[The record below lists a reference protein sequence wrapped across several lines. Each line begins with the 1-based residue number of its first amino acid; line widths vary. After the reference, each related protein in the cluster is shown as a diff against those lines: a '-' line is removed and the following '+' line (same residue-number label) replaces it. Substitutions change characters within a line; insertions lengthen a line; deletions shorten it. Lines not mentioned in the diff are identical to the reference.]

1 MKRYIII
8 LFCLINCKCMHAQ
21 HVVLSL
27 EKMNILYI
35 GIDNPIEI
43 AGNNIDCKD
52 VKIETRNMTI
62 QCDSICKC
70 SAKSESQGKAVII
83 IFDKENRKIDSVIF
97 QSKLIPNPVCDG
109 EVKGGNIVDFRTR
122 IISNPIKESVTGKKN
137 GIVNSDFFNWDELT
151 LNPDDINYDSGR
163 KIISFNVFFQNKDRE
178 SRLLYNE
185 GSIFGQDL
193 KLAMN
198 LIKPGDVIYFED
210 IKVQIDSTV
219 RKIPPVAFKIEE

>member
-1 MKRYIII
+1 M
-8 LFCLINCKCMHAQ
+8 
-21 HVVLSL
+21 
-27 EKMNILYI
+27 
-35 GIDNPIEI
+35 
-43 AGNNIDCKD
+43 
-52 VKIETRNMTI
+52 
-62 QCDSICKC
+62 
-70 SAKSESQGKAVII
+70 
-83 IFDKENRKIDSVIF
+83 
-97 QSKLIPNPVCDG
+97 
-109 EVKGGNIVDFRTR
+109 
-122 IISNPIKESVTGKKN
+122 
-137 GIVNSDFFNWDELT
+137 T
-151 LNPDDINYDSGR
+151 LNPYDINYDSGR